1 MGGRPTHHA
10 PAPPAPPPAAARALP
25 PLIVVQPWATAM
37 LDRAPWWFTFEI
49 DLAQDR
55 CVILFDRRGV
65 AMSQRTVYDMSLYAP
80 LARTGRA
87 RCSSS
92 TRRRCARRCLARQ
105 PLAISSSRLI

>member
-1 MGGRPTHHA
+1 MVMEPRIRFCTSRDGTRIAFSTYGSR
-10 PAPPAPPPAAARALP
+10 ARP

-65 AMSQRTVYDMSLYAP
+65 AMSQRTVHDMSLDAH
-80 LARTGRA
+80 LADAGAVRPELRVA
-87 RCSSS
+87 R
-92 TRRRCARRCLARQ
+92 
-105 PLAISSSRLI
+105 